1 MDYHVALS
9 PELDLSP
16 EKFAAAWNEAPE
28 CRDLAQARLSQTRS
42 AQFYGTLLTVTLTVL
57 SSLVLGAAGNAL
69 YDLIKELLW
78 QQGVRKRTEIVQLE
92 QPDGSRLLVVT
103 MGEE

>member
-1 MDYHVALS
+1 MDYHIALS

-16 EKFAAAWNEAPE
+16 EKFAAAWNETPE
-28 CRDLAQARLSQTRS
+28 CRDLAQARLSQTQG

-57 SSLVLGAAGNAL
+57 GSLALGAAGNAL
-69 YDLIKELLW
+69 YDLIKETLMR
-78 QQGVRKRTEIVQLE
+78 QGVRKRTEIVHLE

-103 MGEE
+103 VVEE